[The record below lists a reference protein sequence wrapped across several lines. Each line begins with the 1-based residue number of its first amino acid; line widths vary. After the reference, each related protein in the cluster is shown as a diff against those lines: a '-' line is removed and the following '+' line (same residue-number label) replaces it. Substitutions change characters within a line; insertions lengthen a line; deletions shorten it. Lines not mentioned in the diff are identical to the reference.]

1 MLVQKKLLLATGD
14 KPLSR
19 TLIVFF
25 ENCDYQVETAGDGL
39 ECLTK
44 LRKYLPSVLVLD
56 LELLWGGGAGVLA
69 RMREDPTLS
78 MIPVMLVAP
87 RDGDGVSHQ
96 AVPPV
101 VGCMHK
107 PLRVLELI
115 RQVQEARLPP
125 IDR

>member
-1 MLVQKKLLLATGD
+1 MLVQKRLLLATGD

-39 ECLTK
+39 ECLNK
-44 LRKYLPSVLVLD
+44 LRKYLPSVVVLD

-69 RMREDPTLS
+69 RMREDPTLRV
-78 MIPVMLVAP
+78 IPVVLVGPMDDEGLA
-87 RDGDGVSHQ
+87 HH

-101 VGCMHK
+101 VGCLHK

-115 RQVQEARLPP
+115 RQVQEAETAGH
-125 IDR
+125 